1 MPGGRVSLS
10 GASKLRRESSV
21 NRGKSDT
28 ESISVREGEVLADLP
43 GQLVKQDPV
52 LLEFADD
59 RLLFCRRR
67 SRPAGMRR
75 ARQNAC
81 RSGCV

>member
-1 MPGGRVSLS
+1 VS

-28 ESISVREGEVLADLP
+28 ESISMREGEVLADLP

-59 RLLFCRRR
+59 RLLFVGVAPGLQERVDRD
-67 SRPAGMRR
+67 
-75 ARQNAC
+75 
-81 RSGCV
+81 